1 MLSFHTLHLHGR
13 APIYAQIIDF
23 VKQAI
28 FTGQAQTGDPLPP
41 RREIAAQLG
50 VTLNTVQKAFR
61 VMETEGFVR
70 TNSTSGSEL
79 VVTDA
84 IRAQIARELTE
95 GLVDGFIV
103 RAHECGLTLPQVI
116 ALLGQRW
123 TDSD

>member
-1 MLSFHTLHLHGR
+1 MLSFHALHLHGR
-13 APIYAQIIDF
+13 APIYAQIVDF

-28 FTGQAQTGDPLPP
+28 FTGQAQMGDPLPP

-84 IRAQIARELTE
+84 IRAQIAQELTE
-95 GLVDGFIV
+95 GLVDSFIA
-103 RAHECGLTLPQVI
+103 RAHECGLTLPRVI

-123 TDSD
+123 IDSD

>member
-13 APIYAQIIDF
+13 APIYAQIVDF

-28 FTGQAQTGDPLPP
+28 FTGQAQTGDSLPP

-95 GLVDGFIV
+95 GLVDSFIV

>member
-13 APIYAQIIDF
+13 APIYAQIVDF

-28 FTGQAQTGDPLPP
+28 FTGQPQTGDPLPP

-95 GLVDGFIV
+95 GLVDSFIV